1 MQATVNGN
9 VMRARLIA
17 TAAALLLSSGGAAA
31 HGDGLWAVAAIGY
44 CMAQDDAYAQLPGG
58 RMWAR
63 DEGMVRFL
71 KDLTPAQKTCL
82 VARKAGSAQFC
93 TALLTA
99 NPNADDS
106 DKELEVLAV
115 KHKQALERLLA
126 SCGGASAVID

>member
-1 MQATVNGN
+1 MQATVNCN

-31 HGDGLWAVAAIGY
+31 HGGGLWVVGAIPF
-44 CMAQDDAYAQLPGG
+44 CMAQDEAYAQLPGG
-58 RMWAR
+58 RMWSR

-82 VARKAGSAQFC
+82 VSRKARTAEFC

-99 NPNADDS
+99 DPNADEN
-106 DKELEVLAV
+106 DKELEALAV
-115 KHKQALERLLA
+115 KHKKALDHLLA
-126 SCGGASAVID
+126 SCGPAK